1 MLQFDAVLESW
12 IATERAPY
20 RREGVAV
27 LINNI
32 MNIVNAV
39 LEFAK
44 LVLPV
49 FQIMQA
55 ILIPFLFY
63 KVWQIHKKRLQIIIE
78 REKEEKII

>member
-1 MLQFDAVLESW
+1 V
-12 IATERAPY
+12 
-20 RREGVAV
+20 GVAFNFKKENR
-27 LINNI
+27 IDQI
-32 MNIVNAV
+32 

-55 ILIPFLFY
+55 ILIPLLFY

-78 REKEEKII
+78 RERGEER